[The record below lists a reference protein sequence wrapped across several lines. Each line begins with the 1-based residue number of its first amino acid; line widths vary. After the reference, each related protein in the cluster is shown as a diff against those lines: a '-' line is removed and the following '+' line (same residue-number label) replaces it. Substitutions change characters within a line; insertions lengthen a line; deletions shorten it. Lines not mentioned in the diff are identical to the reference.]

1 MGPHVTPEA
10 CSRGSKNGGIDAPLR
25 HLHGRAVIDR
35 ARPLL
40 LGSASPR
47 RREILE
53 GLRIPISLCA
63 ADIVED
69 VLPAEE
75 PEAYLARIVRGKLAA
90 VARKAQDFA
99 KGALLVA
106 DTSVVLGREILGK
119 PSDVPDAERLLTR
132 LSGQTHIVYTR
143 YAIARADAPDVP
155 SIERTIESRVTM
167 RKASAAE
174 LRRYAET
181 GEGLDKAGAYAVQG
195 IGSFLVESIQGSY
208 SNVVGLPACE
218 VVRDLLELGL
228 LAEFP

>member
-1 MGPHVTPEA
+1 MSHGVCEN
-10 CSRGSKNGGIDAPLR
+10 GSIDAPTR
-25 HLHGRAVIDR
+25 SLHGPGVIDQ

-53 GLRIPISLCA
+53 GLRIPISVCP

-69 VLPAEE
+69 VLPG
-75 PEAYLARIVRGKLAA
+75 EAPQDYLARIVREKLGA
-90 VARKAQDFA
+90 VAARAA
-99 KGALLVA
+99 GLAYGALLVA

-119 PSDVPDAERLLTR
+119 PADVADAERLLAS
-132 LSGQTHIVYTR
+132 LSGRTHIVYTR
-143 YAIARADAPDVP
+143 YAIARAEAPSVP
-155 SIERTIESRVTM
+155 VAERTVESEVTM
-167 RKASAAE
+167 RAASAEE
-174 LRRYAET
+174 LRRYAAT

-218 VVRDLLELGL
+218 VVRDLLELGVL
-228 LAEFP
+228 SQFP

>member
-1 MGPHVTPEA
+1 M
-10 CSRGSKNGGIDAPLR
+10 IDQ
-25 HLHGRAVIDR
+25 

-53 GLRIPISLCA
+53 GLRIPISVCP

-69 VLPAEE
+69 VLPG
-75 PEAYLARIVRGKLAA
+75 EAPQDYLARIVREKLGA
-90 VARKAQDFA
+90 VAARAA
-99 KGALLVA
+99 GLAYGALLVA

-119 PSDVPDAERLLTR
+119 PADVADAERLLAS
-132 LSGQTHIVYTR
+132 LSGRTHIVYTR
-143 YAIARADAPDVP
+143 YAIARAEAPSVP
-155 SIERTIESRVTM
+155 VAERTVESEVTM
-167 RKASAAE
+167 RAASAEE
-174 LRRYAET
+174 LRRYAAT

-218 VVRDLLELGL
+218 VVRDLLELGVL
-228 LAEFP
+228 SQFP